1 MALESFRMSEI
12 SLKPARTVA
21 EWASTRQHQEK
32 KLTENHGARGGG
44 CAPAYKFLRS
54 NNGHQAPPT
63 AHDAVLFVV

>member
-32 KLTENHGARGGG
+32 N
-44 CAPAYKFLRS
+44 
-54 NNGHQAPPT
+54 
-63 AHDAVLFVV
+63 